1 MKKINS
7 PVSILEFGS
16 TRTKLVIYDE
26 IARNQNLFYEQKID
40 FANQKNLIE
49 NYEFEKII
57 IKAEKDIDLH
67 LNEVIL
73 MIDSHTIHTLDF
85 SIQKNFEKKNITKND
100 LDRLINESE
109 NIFKLNNSDKEI
121 LHTIKSKISFDNKV
135 VEDLENMHDQVSDV
149 IIELK
154 FIVIQKKIHDTFKKL
169 FSKNQI
175 SLKNTFCVSYI
186 KSLGIIN
193 KMGIIGYSSFID
205 IGLNKSS
212 LTIFY
217 NNKLLYLNSTHIG
230 GNHITNDIKKILNI
244 DYRKAEAKK
253 IKFSKN
259 NSRQKNNTNENKYLQ
274 KIINSRLEEIIELLF
289 MNCPLVQNNIFSSDL
304 KLFFIGNGSKVL
316 NENLLTFGSE
326 FEFISE
332 MSIIDEQ
339 NKDCCESAI
348 QYNIENQQ
356 IQPQISNT
364 NIENKGLFEKLFE
377 YFSKK

>member
-16 TRTKLVIYDE
+16 TRTRLVIYDE

-85 SIQKNFEKKNITKND
+85 SIRKNFEKKNITKND

>member
-16 TRTKLVIYDE
+16 TRTRLVIYDE

-49 NYEFEKII
+49 NYEFEIII

-85 SIQKNFEKKNITKND
+85 SIRKNFEKKNITKND

-135 VEDLENMHDQVSDV
+135 VEDLENTHDQVSDV

-304 KLFFIGNGSKVL
+304 KLFFIGNGS
-316 NENLLTFGSE
+316 FY
-326 FEFISE
+326 
-332 MSIIDEQ
+332 
-339 NKDCCESAI
+339 C
-348 QYNIENQQ
+348 
-356 IQPQISNT
+356 
-364 NIENKGLFEKLFE
+364 
-377 YFSKK
+377 

>member
-16 TRTKLVIYDE
+16 TRTRLVIYDE

-135 VEDLENMHDQVSDV
+135 VEDLENTHDQVSNV

-154 FIVIQKKIHDTFKKL
+154 FIVIQKKVYDTFKKL

>member
-16 TRTKLVIYDE
+16 TRTRLVIYDE

-85 SIQKNFEKKNITKND
+85 STQKNFEKKNITKND

-121 LHTIKSKISFDNKV
+121 LHTIKSKISFDNTV

>member
-16 TRTKLVIYDE
+16 TRTRLVIYDE

>member
-135 VEDLENMHDQVSDV
+135 VEDLENTHDQVSDV

-154 FIVIQKKIHDTFKKL
+154 FIVIQKKVYDTFKKL

>member
-1 MKKINS
+1 M
-7 PVSILEFGS
+7 
-16 TRTKLVIYDE
+16 
-26 IARNQNLFYEQKID
+26 
-40 FANQKNLIE
+40 E
-49 NYEFEKII
+49 N
-57 IKAEKDIDLH
+57 
-67 LNEVIL
+67 
-73 MIDSHTIHTLDF
+73 T
-85 SIQKNFEKKNITKND
+85 
-100 LDRLINESE
+100 
-109 NIFKLNNSDKEI
+109 
-121 LHTIKSKISFDNKV
+121 
-135 VEDLENMHDQVSDV
+135 HDQVSDV

>member
-16 TRTKLVIYDE
+16 TRTRLVIYDE

-169 FSKNQI
+169 FSKN
-175 SLKNTFCVSYI
+175 
-186 KSLGIIN
+186 N
-193 KMGIIGYSSFID
+193 KF
-205 IGLNKSS
+205 
-212 LTIFY
+212 
-217 NNKLLYLNSTHIG
+217 
-230 GNHITNDIKKILNI
+230 
-244 DYRKAEAKK
+244 
-253 IKFSKN
+253 
-259 NSRQKNNTNENKYLQ
+259 
-274 KIINSRLEEIIELLF
+274 
-289 MNCPLVQNNIFSSDL
+289 
-304 KLFFIGNGSKVL
+304 
-316 NENLLTFGSE
+316 
-326 FEFISE
+326 
-332 MSIIDEQ
+332 
-339 NKDCCESAI
+339 
-348 QYNIENQQ
+348 
-356 IQPQISNT
+356 
-364 NIENKGLFEKLFE
+364 
-377 YFSKK
+377 

>member
-1 MKKINS
+1 
-7 PVSILEFGS
+7 
-16 TRTKLVIYDE
+16 
-26 IARNQNLFYEQKID
+26 
-40 FANQKNLIE
+40 
-49 NYEFEKII
+49 
-57 IKAEKDIDLH
+57 
-67 LNEVIL
+67 
-73 MIDSHTIHTLDF
+73 
-85 SIQKNFEKKNITKND
+85 
-100 LDRLINESE
+100 
-109 NIFKLNNSDKEI
+109 
-121 LHTIKSKISFDNKV
+121 
-135 VEDLENMHDQVSDV
+135 
-149 IIELK
+149 
-154 FIVIQKKIHDTFKKL
+154 
-169 FSKNQI
+169 
-175 SLKNTFCVSYI
+175 
-186 KSLGIIN
+186 
-193 KMGIIGYSSFID
+193 MGIIGYSSFID

-377 YFSKK
+377 YFSKNSNLL

>member
-135 VEDLENMHDQVSDV
+135 VEDLENTHDHVSDV

-154 FIVIQKKIHDTFKKL
+154 FIVIQKKVYDTFKKL

>member
-16 TRTKLVIYDE
+16 TRTRLVIYDE

-217 NNKLLYLNSTHIG
+217 NNKLLYLNSINIG